1 MPFRIL
7 LVEDDRASRQGL
19 AALLSG
25 AGYSVAES
33 VSMADAL
40 DIIEHDPP
48 DLIITDIRLREFNGL
63 YLAAVNPLRIPVVIV
78 TGYPDPGLEQEA
90 RNLGADFLLKPI
102 RPSRLLTIVE
112 QSLPL
117 TTGGEGFALA
127 RKWPRRR
134 PTMDLPAQVDNTQV
148 RVLDVSY
155 GGMRLV
161 GGRDANVLSEQA
173 FSITFPTAALSVPVR
188 VVWKSESPSD
198 RLCGATVP
206 EEWRPSWRQLV
217 DAVS

>member
-19 AALLSG
+19 SALLSG
-25 AGYSVAES
+25 AGYSVAETG
-33 VSMADAL
+33 SMTDAL
-40 DIIEHDPP
+40 DIIQHDPP
-48 DLIITDIRLREFNGL
+48 DLIITDVRLAEFNGL

-102 RPSRLLTIVE
+102 RPSRLLTIIE
-112 QSLPL
+112 QRLPL
-117 TTGGEGFALA
+117 TSDGEGFAMA
-127 RKWPRRR
+127 RRWPRRR

-161 GGRDANVLSEQA
+161 GGRDANALSKEA
-173 FSITFPTAALSVPVR
+173 FNITFPTAALSVPVR
-188 VVWKSESPSD
+188 VVWQSESHTD
-198 RLCGATVP
+198 RLCGATVL
-206 EEWRPSWRQLV
+206 EEWQPPWRQLV

>member
-25 AGYSVAES
+25 AGYSVAET

-112 QSLPL
+112 QRLPL
-117 TTGGEGFALA
+117 TTGSEGFALA

-161 GGRDANVLSEQA
+161 GGRDASVLSEQA

-188 VVWKSESPSD
+188 VVWKSESHSD
-198 RLCGATVP
+198 RLCGATGP
-206 EEWRPSWRQLV
+206 EEWRAAAGQVVGAGS
-217 DAVS
+217 

>member
-1 MPFRIL
+1 
-7 LVEDDRASRQGL
+7 
-19 AALLSG
+19 
-25 AGYSVAES
+25 
-33 VSMADAL
+33 MADAL

-102 RPSRLLTIVE
+102 RPSRLLTIIE
-112 QSLPL
+112 QRLPL

>member
-102 RPSRLLTIVE
+102 RPSRLLTIIE
-112 QSLPL
+112 QRLPL

>member
-19 AALLSG
+19 SALLSG
-25 AGYSVAES
+25 AGYSVAETA
-33 VSMADAL
+33 SMADAL
-40 DIIEHDPP
+40 DIIQHDPP
-48 DLIITDIRLREFNGL
+48 DLIITDIRLQEFNGL

-112 QSLPL
+112 QRLPL
-117 TTGGEGFALA
+117 TTDGEGFALA
-127 RKWPRRR
+127 RRWPRRR
-134 PTMDLPAQVDNTQV
+134 PTMELPAQVDNTQV

-161 GGRDANVLSEQA
+161 GGRDANFLSKQA

-188 VVWKSESPSD
+188 VVWKSESHTD

-206 EEWRPSWRQLV
+206 EEWQPPWRQLV